1 MTPEPAALQGS
12 WSGVSLATRDHPQ
25 ADAVTIDH
33 TGVLDVVDVPIVVMG
48 RNFAIAGFN
57 RAAAEVFGLLPS
69 DVGRSSSEI
78 SILSAIPRLHEW
90 CTDVAATSLPR
101 RHDFRDNDKS
111 YIVRIAP
118 YTSNDREIF
127 GTVLTF
133 TNVTA
138 FRASID
144 QAIYEREYTK
154 AVLNTVDDPLIVLST
169 DLGVQSGNRAFF
181 SMFGL
186 SRDGIQGASLAE
198 LEQGAFAGQRVRDGL
213 QALLADDRQFDPFE
227 VEHTFPL
234 LGARCLLLD
243 ARLYSMPG
251 RAARLILLTLQDITD
266 LKRIEKNLRIEITER
281 SKAEQAHRLLV
292 EEMKHRVKNS
302 LATVQAIASQS
313 LRSASEKERA
323 AFVAR
328 LRALANAHDVLTQEN
343 WHRAPLRDIV
353 NQALLPFGDNRFTI
367 AGPSVPI
374 AADKSLQLTMALHEL
389 ATNAVKYG
397 ALSNATGQVHI
408 DWTVLDDPSGA
419 RLRICWEERGGPP
432 VQPIDHKGFGSK
444 LIEVSL
450 EKSEVV
456 FAPEGVS
463 CVLEINL

>member
-1 MTPEPAALQGS
+1 
-12 WSGVSLATRDHPQ
+12 
-25 ADAVTIDH
+25 
-33 TGVLDVVDVPIVVMG
+33 
-48 RNFAIAGFN
+48 
-57 RAAAEVFGLLPS
+57 
-69 DVGRSSSEI
+69 
-78 SILSAIPRLHEW
+78 
-90 CTDVAATSLPR
+90 LPR

-154 AVLNTVDDPLIVLST
+154 AVLNTVGDPFIVLST
-169 DLGVQSGNRAFF
+169 DLLVQSGNRAFF
-181 SMFGL
+181 SMFRL
-186 SRDGIQGASLAE
+186 SRDGIQGAALAE

-213 QALLADDRQFDPFE
+213 QALLAGDQFHPFE
-227 VEHTFPL
+227 VEHRFPL
-234 LGARCLLLD
+234 LGERCLLLD
-243 ARLYSMPG
+243 ARLYSLPG
-251 RAARLILLTLQDITD
+251 RVATRLILLTLQDITD

-313 LRSASEKERA
+313 LKSASGEERA

-328 LRALANAHDVLTQEN
+328 LHALANAHDVLTQEN

-353 NQALLPFGDNRFTI
+353 NQALMPFGTNRFTI
-367 AGPSVPI
+367 AGPYVPI
-374 AADKSLQLTMALHEL
+374 GANKSLQLTMALHEL

-463 CVLEINL
+463 CVLELAL

>member
-1 MTPEPAALQGS
+1 MTAEPAASQGS
-12 WSGVSLATRDHPQ
+12 WSGVSLATGNSPQ
-25 ADAVTIDH
+25 SGAVIVDH

-48 RNFAIAGFN
+48 GDFTIAGFN
-57 RAAAEVFGLLPS
+57 RAAAEAFALVPS
-69 DVGRSSSEI
+69 DLGRSASEI
-78 SILSAIPRLHEW
+78 STFSAIPRLHEW
-90 CTDVAATSLPR
+90 CTEVAATSLPR
-101 RHDFRDNDKS
+101 RRDFRDNDKS
-111 YIVRIAP
+111 YIVRIAS
-118 YTSNDREIF
+118 YTSNEREIF

-154 AVLNTVDDPLIVLST
+154 AVLNTVGDPLIVLST
-169 DLGVQSGNRAFF
+169 DLLVQSANRAFF

-198 LEQGAFAGQRVRDGL
+198 LEQGVFAGEQVRDGL
-213 QALLADDRQFDPFE
+213 QALLAGDRQFHPFE
-227 VEHTFPL
+227 IEHTFPAV
-234 LGARCLLLD
+234 GARCLMLD

-251 RAARLILLTLQDITD
+251 RATRLILLTLQDITD
-266 LKRIEKNLRIEITER
+266 LKCIEKTLRIEIIER

-313 LRSASEKERA
+313 LRSAPENERA

-328 LRALANAHDVLTQEN
+328 LHALANAHDVLTQEN
-343 WHRAPLRDIV
+343 WQRAPLRDIV
-353 NQALLPFGDNRFTI
+353 NQALMPFGATRFTT
-367 AGPSVPI
+367 AGPYVPI
-374 AADKSLQLTMALHEL
+374 AANKSLQLTMALHEL

-408 DWTVLDDPSGA
+408 DWTVLDDQSGA

-444 LIEVSL
+444 LIEVSV
-450 EKSEVV
+450 EKSEVI
-456 FAPEGVS
+456 FGPEGVS
-463 CVLEINL
+463 CVLEITL

>member
-1 MTPEPAALQGS
+1 MTAEPAALQGS
-12 WSGVSLATRDHPQ
+12 WSGVSLATRDGPQ
-25 ADAVTIDH
+25 AHVVTIDH
-33 TGVLDVVDVPIVVMG
+33 IGVLDVVDVPIVVMG
-48 RNFAIAGFN
+48 RDFTVAGFN

-69 DVGRSSSEI
+69 DVGRSHSKI
-78 SILSAIPRLHEW
+78 GILSAIPRLHEW
-90 CTDVAATSLPR
+90 CTEVAATSLPR

-118 YTSNDREIF
+118 YTSNDR

-154 AVLNTVDDPLIVLST
+154 AVLNTVGDPLIVLST
-169 DLGVQSGNRAFF
+169 DLLVQSGNRAFF

-186 SRDGIQGASLAE
+186 SRDGIQDASLAE

-213 QALLADDRQFDPFE
+213 QALLAGDRQFHPFE

-243 ARLYSMPG
+243 ARLCSMPG
-251 RAARLILLTLQDITD
+251 RATRLILLTLQDITD
-266 LKRIEKNLRIEITER
+266 LKRIEKNLRFEITER

-313 LRSASEKERA
+313 LRSAPEKERA

-328 LRALANAHDVLTQEN
+328 LHALANAHDVLTQEN
-343 WHRAPLRDIV
+343 WHSAPLRDIV
-353 NQALLPFGDNRFTI
+353 NQALMPFGANRFTI
-367 AGPSVPI
+367 TGPHVPI
-374 AADKSLQLTMALHEL
+374 AANKALQLTMALHEL

-408 DWTVLDDPSGA
+408 DWTVLDDPSGT
-419 RLRICWEERGGPP
+419 RLRICWEERGGPT

-450 EKSEVV
+450 DKSEVV

-463 CVLEINL
+463 CVLEITL